1 MASWLLVAALAAA
14 LGASG
19 GAAQKSLAA
28 AEGARWRTPL
38 CVGVSG
44 LAAANAQYVVD
55 RISQRAAQFGVR
67 AGRPGCTANLLIVFS
82 ADPSGQA
89 RAIAR
94 ERSDPAS
101 VTGVSGQT
109 AGLSAFNEFVT
120 STAPVRWWRVVQPL
134 SDRGEVVSRNNRL
147 GEAPRVNV
155 DERGRLRPTVQDG
168 FSHVI
173 VIVDLAQVNGVRLE
187 ALSDYLALVALT
199 PIEDAEAGQASIL
212 GLFRRPEAQRLSPSD
227 EEYLR
232 RTYR

>member
-1 MASWLLVAALAAA
+1 MASWLLVAALAAV
-14 LGASG
+14 LGSSG
-19 GAAQKSLAA
+19 GSAPKSLAD

-44 LAAANAQYVVD
+44 LNPTNAQYVVD
-55 RISQRAAQFGVR
+55 RISQRAAQFGIR
-67 AGRPGCTANLLIVFS
+67 AGAPGCAANLLIVFS

-109 AGLSAFNEFVT
+109 AGLSAFNAFVT

-155 DERGRLRPTVQDG
+155 DERGRLRATVRDG

-187 ALSDYLALVALT
+187 ALSDYLALVGLA
-199 PIEDAEAGQASIL
+199 PVEEPDAAGASIL
-212 GLFRRPEAQRLSPSD
+212 GLFSGAEVQRMSPSD
-227 EEYLR
+227 EDFLR
-232 RTYR
+232 EVYR